1 LLVEGNNVSSAG
13 GAVVITCALAPRISH
28 NEFEQQVVSTEPQH
42 AIIDLSGGGCTTDGA
57 SITENQV
64 QAVAGIG
71 TPLLVSIGSNV
82 TNIKLDSN
90 RFATPTSYTGIGNSS
105 PSLLCGNNEFS
116 TGTPHIGGTA
126 AAATWGNGC

>member
-71 TPLLVSIGSNV
+71 TPLLV
-82 TNIKLDSN
+82 KLDSN